1 VSTSN
6 NAINKLL
13 VDSQDIKILIELIEQ
28 FPSDD
33 FILTSDKDTQNIKR
47 FYEDM
52 NNYNINYQNSI
63 DF

>member
-1 VSTSN
+1 
-6 NAINKLL
+6 LL

>member
-6 NAINKLL
+6 NIINELL

>member
-33 FILTSDKDTQNIKR
+33 FILTSDQDTQNIKR